1 MNLYA
6 QIGALSALKSLG
18 LEKIARM
25 VIPGMKFSPEAM
37 AAMEQ
42 AGTTLFSGRSANP
55 AALAKAR
62 GASQAIQSAE
72 HALQAERAMQR
83 QLPMTHPG
91 RFATSSRPGLLG
103 LPG

>member
-25 VIPGMKFSPEAM
+25 VVPGMKFSPEAM

-62 GASQAIQSAE
+62 TAQTAIQGAE
-72 HALQAERAMQR
+72 QALQAERAMQR
-83 QLPMTHPG
+83 QLPMAHPG
-91 RFATSSRPGLLG
+91 RFVTTPRPGLLG
-103 LPG
+103 RP